1 MKRIF
6 VAAWSYPPKMS
17 GESVVCKRTLENS
30 KLYYDVCSCMQK
42 VEDADTDK
50 VRVFPVHGRY
60 IKWPFNVV
68 KQFLKLDKTEHYNI
82 IMTRVMPPNGHFAGI
97 LIKLLRPHVKWVV
110 YFSDPIWNSPF
121 ISFFS
126 LFRKNLQQQP
136 NYLLMKVFGGAAW
149 LGTRFG
155 DLLVFNNDRL
165 ARYVLGEKYNSFKDK
180 IVIAPY
186 GHEGVQLQKCLQ
198 KQPSDKVVIAHVGQ
212 IYGARSFSR
221 VVEALEILKQ
231 NYPEQYNR
239 LVILQ
244 VGFICSSEKSAIIN
258 SKVINSFCF
267 VDEVDYEQSLEYM
280 RTVDF
285 ALILDPY
292 FSEKNKN
299 IYVPVK
305 IYDYMSVGAEIIA
318 VADDDSA
325 TADIAKEFG
334 CALAGHHAE
343 EIANML
349 LNCVSGNIG
358 RHIDSG
364 GRFHCRKGVEI
375 LDSCLEQLLDND

>member
-1 MKRIF
+1 M
-6 VAAWSYPPKMS
+6 AAWSYPPKMS
-17 GESVVCKRTLENS
+17 GESVVCRRTLENS

-42 VEDADTDK
+42 VGDADADK
-50 VRVFPVHGRY
+50 VRVYPVHGRY
-60 IKWPFNVV
+60 IRWPFNVV
-68 KQFLKLDKTEHYNI
+68 KQFIKLDKTEHYNI

-121 ISFFS
+121 ISFSS
-126 LFRKNLQQQP
+126 LFKKNLQQQP
-136 NYLLMKVFGGAAW
+136 NYLLMKVFGCAAW

-165 ARYVLGEKYNSFKDK
+165 ARYVLGKNYKRFQDK

-186 GHEGVQLQKCLQ
+186 GHEGVKLQERNP
-198 KQPSDKVVIAHVGQ
+198 KQPGEKVVIAHVGQ
-212 IYGARSFSR
+212 VYGARTLTN
-221 VVEALEILKQ
+221 VIKALEIIKQ
-231 NYPEQYNR
+231 DYPEQYSS
-239 LVILQ
+239 LELLQ
-244 VGFICSSEKSAIIN
+244 VGFICRSEKEAIAG
-258 SKVINSFCF
+258 SKVANSFRF

-292 FSEKNKN
+292 FSEKSKN
-299 IYVPVK
+299 MYVPVK

-318 VADDDSA
+318 IADYDSA

-334 CALAGHHAE
+334 CVLAGHQAK
-343 EIANML
+343 EIAKML
-349 LNCVSGNIG
+349 LNCVSGSIS
-358 RHIDSG
+358 RHVDSAG
-364 GRFHCRKGVEI
+364 HFHCRKGVEI
-375 LDSCLEQLLDND
+375 LDSRLKQLSDKL

>member
-42 VEDADTDK
+42 VQCDDTNK
-50 VRVFPVHGRY
+50 VRVFPVKGRY

-68 KQFLKLDKTEHYNI
+68 KQFLKLDKTEHYNVV
-82 IMTRVMPPNGHFAGI
+82 MTRVMPPNGHFAGI

-136 NYLLMKVFGGAAW
+136 NYLLMKVFGCAAW

-165 ARYVLGEKYNSFKDK
+165 ARYVLGKKYKRFQDK
-180 IVIAPY
+180 IVITPY
-186 GHEGVQLQKCLQ
+186 GHEGVKLQECNP
-198 KQPSDKVVIAHVGQ
+198 KQPGEKVVIAHVGQ
-212 IYGARSFSR
+212 IYGARTFTK
-221 VVEALEILKQ
+221 VVEAFEILKQ
-231 NYPEQYNR
+231 GYPNQYNS
-239 LVILQ
+239 LELIQ
-244 VGFICSSEKSAIIN
+244 VGFICSSEKDAIVG
-258 SKVINSFCF
+258 SKVANSFRF

-280 RTVDF
+280 RTADF

-292 FSEKNKN
+292 FPEKSKN
-299 IYVPVK
+299 MYVPVK

-318 VADDDSA
+318 ITDDDSA
-325 TADIAKEFG
+325 TSDIAKELG
-334 CALAGHHAE
+334 CAIAGHDTK

-349 LNCVSGNIG
+349 LSCVSNTTGK
-358 RHIDSG
+358 HIDSDE
-364 GRFHCRKGVEI
+364 RFHCRKGVEI
-375 LDSCLEQLLDND
+375 LDSWLERLSINN